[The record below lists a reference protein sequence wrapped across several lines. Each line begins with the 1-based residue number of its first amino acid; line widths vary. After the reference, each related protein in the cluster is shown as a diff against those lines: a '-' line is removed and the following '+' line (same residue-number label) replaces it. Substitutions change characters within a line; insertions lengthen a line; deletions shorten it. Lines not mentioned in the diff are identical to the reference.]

1 MEICCVGLVTT
12 DVIQLITLND
22 SFRTLCRAVHFTA
35 EDVKSSASSLT
46 PPRDLSL
53 DQRG

>member
-22 SFRTLCRAVHFTA
+22 SFRTLCLCRVVHFTV

-46 PPRDLSL
+46 PPL
-53 DQRG
+53 